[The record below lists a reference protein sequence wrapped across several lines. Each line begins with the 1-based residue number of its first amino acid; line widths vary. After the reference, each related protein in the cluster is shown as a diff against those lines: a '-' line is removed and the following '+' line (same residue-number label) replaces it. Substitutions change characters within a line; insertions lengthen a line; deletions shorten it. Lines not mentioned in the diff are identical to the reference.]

1 MKFLGNAAKHHR
13 VTFTASEEVRGDFC
27 SCYDCVVQRRRV
39 SGLPEVQSGPVV
51 FLEAP
56 DLADNKVREQYL
68 TTHVGL
74 YIEEEVVKPDESL

>member
-1 MKFLGNAAKHHR
+1 
-13 VTFTASEEVRGDFC
+13 
-27 SCYDCVVQRRRV
+27 
-39 SGLPEVQSGPVV
+39 VV